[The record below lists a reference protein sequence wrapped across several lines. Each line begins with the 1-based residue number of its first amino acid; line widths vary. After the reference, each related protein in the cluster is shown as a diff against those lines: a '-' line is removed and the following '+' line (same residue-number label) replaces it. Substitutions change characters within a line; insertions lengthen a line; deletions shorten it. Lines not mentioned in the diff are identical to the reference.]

1 MLSGFELRF
10 AKALRDKLEEE
21 MASYIPNLSNINMT
35 SRNAII
41 LVAKEQER
49 YDTYQDVLDLMS
61 ELEKHLTE

>member
-21 MASYIPNLSNINMT
+21 MASYIPNLSNISMT

-49 YDTYQDVLDLMS
+49 YDTYRDVLDLMS